1 MIYGDFIACFP
12 ELQERI
18 DVWTKEDK
26 SDIRTISVVYIPQ
39 EGSLIKRRK
48 YTSSNTGL
56 DITDAD
62 LLYVHFSYK
71 EQISTGDYFYKD
83 NKIIDFKEVKL
94 WISLTESTLI
104 ALVRLQVTV
113 STTFAEILPAFI
125 LRLFPTPVTL

>member
-1 MIYGDFIACFP
+1 MVYGDFIACFP

-26 SDIRTISVVYIPQ
+26 SDIRTIVAAHIPQ

-48 YTSSNTGL
+48 YTSGNTGL

-83 NKIIDFKEVKL
+83 NKIIWRVVGRVDY
-94 WISLTESTLI
+94 S
-104 ALVRLQVTV
+104 
-113 STTFAEILPAFI
+113 LPADFLVYAI
-125 LRLFPTPVTL
+125 EKVTGANADQKEALPAKEGYFA